1 MQRFTGEERLFTFA
15 VAALAGYIDI
25 SGYLQLDGYFVS
37 FMSGNTTLLA
47 RDLATGASRLLTPA
61 FLIIG
66 FVIGVMIG
74 TSLGDRNPKLRQRS
88 VTLLVWFGLVL
99 AAITGSAGM
108 AEISMGLLV
117 LSMGALNTVLGANK
131 VNPVGLTYMTGA
143 LVRTGQMLA
152 ERLRGDKDANPL
164 PLMML
169 WASLLSGAILGAL
182 VTLHQPSISLWLAA
196 LAGLVLTLIAWY
208 LTRKSISQ

>member
-1 MQRFTGEERLFTFA
+1 MQRFSRQERLFTFA
-15 VAALAGYIDI
+15 VAALAGYVDV

-47 RDLATGASRLLTPA
+47 RDIAFGAPRLLVPA
-61 FLIIG
+61 LLIAG

-74 TSLGDRNPKLRQRS
+74 TLLGDRNPGQRQQNI
-88 VTLLVWFGLVL
+88 TMLVL
-99 AAITGSAGM
+99 AGLLLASMARQFDA
-108 AEISMGLLV
+108 AEISLALLV

-152 ERLRGDKDANPL
+152 ERLRGDRSANPAPFML
-164 PLMML
+164 L
-169 WASLLSGAILGAL
+169 WASLLGGAILGAL
-182 VTLHQPSISLWLAA
+182 VATHFAQISLWMAVICA
-196 LAGLVLTLIAWY
+196 AGLALMA
-208 LTRKSISQ
+208 RRA

>member
-1 MQRFTGEERLFTFA
+1 MQRFSQQERLFTFA
-15 VAALAGYIDI
+15 VAALAGYVDI

-47 RDLATGASRLLTPA
+47 RDIAFGAPRLLVPA
-61 FLIIG
+61 LLIAG

-74 TSLGDRNPKLRQRS
+74 TLLGDRNPGQRQQNI
-88 VTLLVWFGLVL
+88 TMLVLAGLVL
-99 AAITGSAGM
+99 ASMARQFDA
-108 AEISMGLLV
+108 AEISLALLV

-152 ERLRGDKDANPL
+152 ERLRGDRSANPAPFML
-164 PLMML
+164 L
-169 WASLLSGAILGAL
+169 WASLLGGAILGAL
-182 VTLHQPSISLWLAA
+182 VATHFAQISLWMAVIGA
-196 LAGLVLTLIAWY
+196 AGLALMA
-208 LTRKSISQ
+208 RRA

>member
-1 MQRFTGEERLFTFA
+1 MQRFSRQERLFTFA
-15 VAALAGYIDI
+15 VAALAGYVDI

-47 RDLATGASRLLTPA
+47 RDIAFGAPRLLVPA
-61 FLIIG
+61 LLIAG

-74 TSLGDRNPKLRQRS
+74 TLLGDRNPGQRQQNI
-88 VTLLVWFGLVL
+88 TMLVLAGLVL
-99 AAITGSAGM
+99 ASMARQFDA
-108 AEISMGLLV
+108 AEISLALLV

-152 ERLRGDKDANPL
+152 ERLRGDRSANPAPFML
-164 PLMML
+164 L
-169 WASLLSGAILGAL
+169 WASLLGGAILGAL
-182 VTLHQPSISLWLAA
+182 VATHFAQISLWMAVIGA
-196 LAGLVLTLIAWY
+196 AGLALMA
-208 LTRKSISQ
+208 RRA